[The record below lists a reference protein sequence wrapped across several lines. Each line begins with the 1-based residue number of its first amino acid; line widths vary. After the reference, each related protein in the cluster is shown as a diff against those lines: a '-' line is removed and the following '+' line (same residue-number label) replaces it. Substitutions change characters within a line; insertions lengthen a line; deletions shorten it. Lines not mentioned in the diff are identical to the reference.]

1 MINSYK
7 IYHNIF
13 GLLFKLLNIISST
26 DLINILFLQRGLQD
40 QELDKVLFESN
51 NKVGILGLLK
61 ALDDDNDY
69 FQRSLGL
76 TVSLLIAALG
86 RAYNNINK
94 KNE

>member
-51 NKVGILGLLK
+51 NKVGINGLLK

-94 KNE
+94 KNQ